1 MNLTTLKTELEH
13 GDSLQQI
20 ASEAVVRNY
29 MMWTGAAGIIPLP
42 IIDTAAISA
51 IQLAMLNKI
60 GDIYKQEFSA
70 NWGKSVIG
78 ALVGGYA
85 STSLGL
91 GIGMNIVRAIP
102 FVGGIASL
110 IVLPGFAAATTYALG
125 QVFILHFESGG
136 TILDFDPVA
145 VKDHYI
151 ALVKKGHTVVS
162 EVAKNSD
169 SKEVKEVAKEIK
181 EAKDLGTTKSKE

>member
-1 MNLTTLKTELEH
+1 MSSIAAQEKAH
-13 GDSLQQI
+13 GDSLHQI
-20 ASEAVVRNY
+20 AAEAVVRNY
-29 MMWTGAAGIIPLP
+29 MMWTGAAGIIPVP
-42 IIDTAAISA
+42 IIDTAAITA

-78 ALVGGYA
+78 SLVGGYA
-85 STSLGL
+85 ATTLGM

-102 FVGGIASL
+102 FVGSIASL
-110 IVLPGFAAATTYALG
+110 IVVPGFAAATTWALG

-145 VKDHYI
+145 VKDHYVN
-151 ALVKKGHTVVS
+151 LVKKGQVI
-162 EVAKNSD
+162 VAETPKATEH
-169 SKEVKEVAKEIK
+169 KETKETPHPAKE
-181 EAKDLGTTKSKE
+181 TPHPTKSKE